1 MRLIHHENLLIC
13 MKGFGSN
20 QMLLIIKDNNPPDPH
35 RFHIPPSLTSCDN
48 SSQSFTSNWAAKVDQ
63 AHTIL
68 FYHII
73 KTSLINSSQRLL
85 EERNSSSKL
94 WKKK

>member
-13 MKGFGSN
+13 MKGVGSN

-48 SSQSFTSNWAAKVDQ
+48 SSHPLLLTGLQKLTK
-63 AHTIL
+63 
-68 FYHII
+68 HIQYYS
-73 KTSLINSSQRLL
+73 TT
-85 EERNSSSKL
+85 
-94 WKKK
+94 